1 MKLTT
6 KSRYGV
12 RAIFDIA
19 YNAGGLPAQIKEIS
33 ERQQISP
40 RYLEQIFQ
48 KLKKV
53 KILGSKRGPRGGYYL
68 LRDPK
73 NITLYEIITATEG
86 PIELVFC
93 VTDDDDEG
101 CATRVVCDRKESCV
115 ASALWQELG
124 NQIAHIFQETTI
136 QTLCDKA
143 EEMGIERKLDSRF
156 MYYI

>member
-19 YNAGGLPAQIKEIS
+19 YNAGGLPAQIKDIS

-48 KLKKV
+48 KLKKS
-53 KILGSKRGPRGGYYL
+53 KILGSKRGPKGGYYL
-68 LRDPK
+68 LKDPED
-73 NITLYEIITATEG
+73 ITLYEIITATEG
-86 PIELVFC
+86 SIELVFC
-93 VTDDDDEG
+93 VGTDENNPD
-101 CATRVVCDRKESCV
+101 CKPLCTRQPECV
-115 ASALWQELG
+115 ASTLWRDLG
-124 NQIAHIFQETTI
+124 NQVADIFRGTTI
-136 QTLCDKA
+136 KNLCEKA
-143 EEMGIERKLDSRF
+143 EKLGIERKLDSRF